1 MAKKTKEHAEITR
14 LNLISAAR
22 RLFIEQGVTK
32 TTMEQIAIAAG
43 YTRGAVHWHFESK
56 VDIFQAMRDLVSIP
70 MVDKLDDH
78 LFNHNKNDALD
89 SIEKTIH
96 ELFYTLENDQATRET
111 FIILSQC
118 EYSGDFKYLKEIID
132 EPRSEC
138 LKKMESS
145 FHKAKE
151 QGVISSKMNTQSLA
165 QITQSFIT
173 GTIDLW
179 ISDENSISVRNNV
192 HETISAFINLLR
204 SS

>member
-14 LNLISAAR
+14 LNLINAAR
-22 RLFIEQGVTK
+22 TLFIKQGVTK

-43 YTRGAVHWHFESK
+43 YTRGAIHWHFESK
-56 VDIFQAMRDLVSIP
+56 VDIFEAMRDLVSIP
-70 MVDKLDDH
+70 MVDRLDDH

-96 ELFYTLENDQATRET
+96 ELFYTLEHDQATRET

-118 EYSGDFKYLKEIID
+118 EYSGDFKFLKEITD
-132 EPRSEC
+132 EPRNEC

-145 FHKAKE
+145 FKKAKE
-151 QGVISSKMNTQSLA
+151 QGVISSEINTECLA

-179 ISDENSISVRNNV
+179 ISDENSIGIRNNV
-192 HETISAFINLLR
+192 HETISAFIRLIR
-204 SS
+204 TP